1 MSGYNCLVNTTAKSI
16 TITGAITT
24 NMFIDTINVN
34 ILNVQNPS
42 PAITTSPFTAQIGI
56 DTSSND
62 SLGVV
67 ALQPGSFQNISVTFD
82 PTTVNTT
89 GNMLITAVLGNSI
102 PSNGTIVIIFPNNLR
117 WTQ

>member
-1 MSGYNCLVNTTAKSI
+1 MTGYNCLVNVTAKSI

-24 NMFIDTINVN
+24 NMFIDIINVN

-67 ALQPGSFQNISVTFD
+67 AL
-82 PTTVNTT
+82 
-89 GNMLITAVLGNSI
+89 
-102 PSNGTIVIIFPNNLR
+102 
-117 WTQ
+117 